1 MDCTKAAELPFF
13 SNNSRSGRTWSMAVF
28 IKMALPPLVSGF
40 LPSAPYK
47 RLHSSQRRE
56 KERHRTACARASPS
70 CSSRLYSLIN
80 EYCSGVMRSTCV
92 SPRSILS
99 AMRFLIYSVLPYPDL
114 PKTSCSI
121 QVSFYF
127 LKPERSSL
135 SKRVRNCAI
144 SSATFAAVP
153 ATSFSM
159 FKGKIG
165 SCTDRRSKNQPPGML
180 IRTPS

>member
-13 SNNSRSGRTWSMAVF
+13 SNNSRSGRIWSMAVF
-28 IKMALPPLVSGF
+28 IKMALPPLVSSF

-47 RLHSSQRRE
+47 RSHSSQRRE

-70 CSSRLYSLIN
+70 CS
-80 EYCSGVMRSTCV
+80 GVMRSTCV
-92 SPRSILS
+92 SPRSIMS

-180 IRTPS
+180 MRTPS

>member
-47 RLHSSQRRE
+47 RSHSSQRRE
-56 KERHRTACARASPS
+56 KE
-70 CSSRLYSLIN
+70 RLYSLIN

-135 SKRVRNCAI
+135 SKRVRNCEI

-180 IRTPS
+180 MRTPS